1 MSWSIHNAV
10 SAAAQLARRARTG
23 APGEDNAPR
32 RRGRGPRVLD
42 GQIDIYGIEHRKRRQ
57 PAPWEE
63 AEPDERD

>member
-1 MSWSIHNAV
+1 MSWGVHNAV
-10 SAAAQLARRARTG
+10 SAARQLLKARTG
-23 APGEDNAPR
+23 PPSEEDAPR
-32 RRGRGPRVLD
+32 LSGRGPRVLD